1 VVTSPRIRSREKST
15 NDFAN
20 YRYWTPETKSE
31 HANLSCGIK
40 FEDTLLN
47 CERLRSIRL
56 ASALMPSLC
65 AASQAGNREGVGNER
80 S

>member
-1 VVTSPRIRSREKST
+1 MTSPTTDIGHQRQEATAR
-15 NDFAN
+15 
-20 YRYWTPETKSE
+20 

-47 CERLRSIRL
+47 RERLRSIRL
-56 ASALMPSLC
+56 ASALIHSRC
-65 AASQAGNREGVGNER
+65 AASEVGNREGVGNQL